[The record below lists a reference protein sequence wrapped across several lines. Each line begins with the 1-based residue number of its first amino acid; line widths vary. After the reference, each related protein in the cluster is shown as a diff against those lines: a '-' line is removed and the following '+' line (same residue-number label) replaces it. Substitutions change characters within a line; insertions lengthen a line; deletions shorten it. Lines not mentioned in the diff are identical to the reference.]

1 MSLTVQEVHI
11 GTPADKCRE
20 INKRLLADENSNAG
34 YNEEDFENLIFRYE
48 EPNGMTRWDSPLFTV
63 LDEDETPPFENIW
76 EALVG
81 NDGKVK
87 LVRPNNATVLVRI
100 AQLCLDYNTVFL
112 ADSACA

>member
-20 INKRLLADENSNAG
+20 ISNAG

-100 AQLCLDYNTVFL
+100 AQCALTITRSL